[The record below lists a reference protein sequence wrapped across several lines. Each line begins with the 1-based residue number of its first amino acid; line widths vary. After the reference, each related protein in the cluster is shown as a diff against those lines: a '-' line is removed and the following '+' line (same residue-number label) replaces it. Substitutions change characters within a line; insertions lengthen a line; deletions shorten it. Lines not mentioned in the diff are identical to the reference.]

1 MSPTHLFIHL
11 FIHIRSQAAQVETRR
26 ENELRP
32 VYLARVLVQ
41 HSALVHVF
49 TAIGSHLQGQ
59 QMQKVMVP
67 CAAGTAD

>member
-1 MSPTHLFIHL
+1 MHPSISVVDQTAEF
-11 FIHIRSQAAQVETRR
+11 ETRR
-26 ENELRP
+26 KNELRP